1 MIMNKYL
8 LTTYYKDNIAKK
20 YRLFRITKDGDE
32 ILEKES
38 FNELAVQKYIKE
50 HKIKKIKTEKIY
62 L

>member
-1 MIMNKYL
+1 MNKYL
-8 LTTYYKDNIAKK
+8 FITYYRDNIAKC

-38 FNELAVQKYIKE
+38 FNEFVVPKYIKE
-50 HKIKKIKTEKIY
+50 HKIKKITTKNIY